1 MEKQKR
7 IHQQKRKLVTQDFFL
22 VFFSESMGKK
32 YGGSDSVTF
41 ARTWDEGRTHLGILE
56 FTSRRAMIKAI
67 DSLHGHRVNGY
78 KVYAKE
84 M

>member
-1 MEKQKR
+1 MAN
-7 IHQQKRKLVTQDFFL
+7 IGLFL
-22 VFFSESMGKK
+22 KMGKK